1 MSIEMRFDQS
11 SLFNTFRMQDIEE
24 TIARRDLVRY
34 FIPSCEAT
42 ILELGS
48 GLGEVVSAL
57 EDSCKRI
64 FALETDHTM
73 FSALNADINS
83 KTDHPIIAIPSTL
96 SELNLKEE
104 INVIYSFNYFSF
116 LPELS
121 KSIEI
126 QAAFEALQEDGYL
139 IFTHSQ
145 FVSDPSHTLTNP
157 ETIFNNNEMFVEKT
171 SEILT
176 QIEESIY
183 EVKFNFRLLF
193 RNLVVS
199 VANRQSILYL
209 QQPDRSIEM
218 CMEVGFKDAW
228 IYKDLSLN
236 SYQAESSS
244 YLVVARK

>member
-1 MSIEMRFDQS
+1 MH
-11 SLFNTFRMQDIEE
+11 DIEE
-24 TIARRDLVRY
+24 TVARRDLVRY

-73 FSALNADINS
+73 FSALNAGINS
-83 KTDHPIIAIPSTL
+83 KIDHPIIAIPSML
-96 SELNLKEE
+96 SEIDLKEE
-104 INVIYSFNYFSF
+104 INVIYSFNYFTF
-116 LPELS
+116 LPESS

-126 QAAFEALQEDGYL
+126 EAAFQALQEDGYL
-139 IFTHSQ
+139 IFTQSQ
-145 FVSDPSHTLTNP
+145 FVSDPSHTLTSP
-157 ETIFNNNEMFVEKT
+157 EIIFDNNEVFVEKT

-176 QIEESIY
+176 QSEESIY
-183 EVKFNFRLLF
+183 EVKFNFRLFF
-193 RNLVVS
+193 RNLVVC
-199 VANRQSILYL
+199 VANRQSTLHL

-218 CMEVGFKDAW
+218 CMEAGFKDAW
-228 IYKDLSLN
+228 VYKDLSLN
-236 SYQAESSS
+236 SYQPESSS